1 MRWLL
6 ATWLATAMTATT
18 KNYYLLYTI
27 QWNRPITGIFRWQS
41 PIEDEQAWE
50 KLWETPV
57 IEFEF
62 FACLVNQITWLLS
75 SYVKISWL
83 LWLHYKSCLL
93 HQTKMLVVWHFSGV
107 YIINRTL
114 HDHLE
119 IRNFSSGVEKLMFHE
134 VVIFEEKILYLCAE
148 IKGKARDIRGNLVKS
163 HHLRH
168 HTEAVRKILKTSYI
182 VYFQKISIPYLE
194 GNECCW

>member
-1 MRWLL
+1 MLWLL
-6 ATWLATAMTATT
+6 ATWLATATTATT
-18 KNYYLLYTI
+18 KNSRK

-41 PIEDEQAWE
+41 PNEDKQAWE

-75 SYVKISWL
+75 SYVKIWWL
-83 LWLHYKSCLL
+83 LWLHYKSCLS

-107 YIINRTL
+107 YRTNQTL

-119 IRNFSSGVEKLMFHE
+119 IQNLSSCVEKLMFHE
-134 VVIFEEKILYLCAE
+134 LVIFEEKILYLSAE

-163 HHLRH
+163 HS
-168 HTEAVRKILKTSYI
+168 LKAPHWSC
-182 VYFQKISIPYLE
+182 L
-194 GNECCW
+194 